1 MQSPLKIR
9 QCCSRNA
16 KGSSLKTSAFA
27 SPRTK
32 PALVFGPS
40 SGSKQKG
47 GCVSLISRP
56 MSNLND
62 SFNRQCYA
70 GPMSEFE
77 HVESLLERAML
88 TGEDTVMEARSTLE
102 HVMGAQPSRAMSAA
116 INAYMIYHAAMV
128 LDHHALR
135 LESRKRL
142 QRLALLRLARVGAH
156 VGEPAAASPLQSPV
170 RGDRRV
176 IRNSG

>member
-1 MQSPLKIR
+1 
-9 QCCSRNA
+9 
-16 KGSSLKTSAFA
+16 
-27 SPRTK
+27 
-32 PALVFGPS
+32 
-40 SGSKQKG
+40 
-47 GCVSLISRP
+47 

-156 VGEPAAASPLQSPV
+156 VVEPAAASPLQSPV